1 MQVKY
6 KYTRRQGILRCEYI
20 KLTMLHIT
28 KAGLTI
34 NLKLKRA
41 KPRQANTQVSGTK
54 SHSLPRY
61 RNPTWNLILMHNGEH
76 EKGDYMYMYKLHTPS
91 FNGYFPRVNNTMKIV
106 HQHQQATKALLKYNV
121 QVFLQLCSE
130 FVLTGI
136 LHICM
141 HDFNQN
147 KSLVKRIINIYVQFT
162 SIIVLNLITY
172 SMS

>member
-1 MQVKY
+1 
-6 KYTRRQGILRCEYI
+6 
-20 KLTMLHIT
+20 MLHIT

-61 RNPTWNLILMHNGEH
+61 RNPTWNLILMHNGQH
-76 EKGDYMYMYKLHTPS
+76 EKGDYMYM
-91 FNGYFPRVNNTMKIV
+91 FPRVNNTMKIV

-172 SMS
+172 SIS